1 MENLPRPRHS
11 RRDRARALF
20 ALFAAAALLVGCT
33 TTHALGRIDD
43 PAVRAEVDGIA
54 AHGHVLV
61 HVRPPPGTR
70 PPQIG
75 DRVTGVIPQ
84 GLVIEPTRGQPLLVT
99 REQVT
104 SLSRYD
110 HLRGARDG
118 AIGAGVAGFVV
129 GLTIGILLTNAGNAG
144 CSDDCA
150 SMRKDPVALG
160 FGAGAVL
167 GGIAAVLGAGL
178 GALAG
183 HEDRYEITS
192 VTP

>member
-1 MENLPRPRHS
+1 MH
-11 RRDRARALF
+11 
-20 ALFAAAALLVGCT
+20 T
-33 TTHALGRIDD
+33 LGRIDD

-75 DRVTGVIPQ
+75 DRVTSVIPQ
-84 GLVIEPTRGQPLLVT
+84 GLVIEPTRGQPLLVP

-104 SLSRYD
+104 SLSRYN
-110 HLRGARDG
+110 HVWGTGDG
-118 AIGAGVAGFVV
+118 AIVGGIAGFVA
-129 GLTIGILLTNAGNAG
+129 GLTLGVLATNAGNSG

-150 SMRKDPVALG
+150 GMSKDPVMIGLAG
-160 FGAGAVL
+160 GAIV
-167 GGIAAVLGAGL
+167 GGLAAVLGAAF

-183 HEDRYEITS
+183 HEDRFEIS
-192 VTP
+192 SAKP